1 MNFVSRHTLLW
12 MWLVWASG
20 AIASQSVG
28 AAATEAT
35 ANRWRTPGA
44 QEAGTE
50 KAAREKIQSLT
61 GPSEASTLALRGGY
75 IKLKRLCE
83 FGSTTPS
90 TAHYDPPLISPKTR
104 AELTRL
110 TRTLEQVT
118 DAYRQK
124 SRVTTQAGCQFLPA
138 LLSYSG
144 ACQGYFDDSARLKA
158 ASEAAQQLA
167 AQAQERLDLYDR
179 YLELE
184 HRGCTRDGF
193 ARRLWASEESNLWPL
208 LLEVPAAFKVYL
220 PTPRAD

>member
-1 MNFVSRHTLLW
+1 
-12 MWLVWASG
+12 MWLAWASC
-20 AIASQSVG
+20 AIASQNAG
-28 AAATEAT
+28 APSTEAS

-75 IKLKRLCE
+75 LKLKRLCE

-90 TAHYDPPLISPKTR
+90 TAPYEPPLISPKTR
-104 AELTRL
+104 GELSQL

-124 SRVTTQAGCQFLPA
+124 SRVSAQGSCQFLPK
-138 LLSYSG
+138 LLVYSG
-144 ACQGYFDDSARLKA
+144 ACQGYFEDSARLKGA
-158 ASEAAQQLA
+158 NEAAQQLVS
-167 AQAQERLDLYDR
+167 QARERLDLYDR

-208 LLEVPAAFKVYL
+208 LLEVPAAFKQYL
-220 PTPRAD
+220 PSPRAD